1 MIAKIFYTKSDFN
14 KKEPWLLKKELW
26 LQKMIVRGRCLMRLH
41 RYRTGQPVV
50 CYSKTGM
57 LSKTN
62 TFVEDKVCTFMGYE
76 ERWYPR
82 TKRQAI

>member
-14 KKEPWLLKKELW
+14 KKEPWLLKKNYGYRKR
-26 LQKMIVRGRCLMRLH
+26 QGGGCCLMRRH
-41 RYRTGQPVV
+41 RYRIGQPVV

-62 TFVEDKVCTFMGYE
+62 TFVEDKVCTFIG
-76 ERWYPR
+76 
-82 TKRQAI
+82 